1 MYNLFWN
8 AGSVIDNFYLCSE
21 SVKCRVKRGVAS
33 NARAQNNF
41 PKVVVDAWARQ
52 RLHRIADNIKC
63 GLNKLLSVCRQRR
76 YRRVIVAYKL
86 YRAASYF
93 GFNKAMDA
101 FKHFMNVGWRKLRL
115 LPQADKP
122 VDQVTQP
129 VSFFDDDV
137 GIVA

>member
-1 MYNLFWN
+1 M
-8 AGSVIDNFYLCSE
+8 
-21 SVKCRVKRGVAS
+21 
-33 NARAQNNF
+33 
-41 PKVVVDAWARQ
+41 VDAWTRQ
-52 RLHRIADNIKC
+52 RLHRIADNIEC
-63 GLNKLLSVCRQRR
+63 CLNKLLSVCRQRR
-76 YRRVIVAYKL
+76 YRRVVVAYKL
-86 YRAASYF
+86 YGAASYF

-101 FKHFMNVGWRKLRL
+101 FKNFMNVGWRKLRL